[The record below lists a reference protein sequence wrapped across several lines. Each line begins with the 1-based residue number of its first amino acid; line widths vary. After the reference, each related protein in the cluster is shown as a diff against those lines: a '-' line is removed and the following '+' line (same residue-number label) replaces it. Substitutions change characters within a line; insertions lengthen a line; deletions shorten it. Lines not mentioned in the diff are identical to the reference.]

1 MKAQTEIKYFAYF
14 TCPVKGVRRSSV
26 FNNLEWFKTSLRTWG
41 AYNIVL
47 HELPEGTTKYSFST
61 LAMRHNYND
70 SEEFIANPM
79 LQQTDEEYVV
89 YSLRKR
95 NRRYNLKSP
104 FETRARMEQL
114 RCPLKKEQQVKLA
127 IEAEQQA
134 VASAPVAPSQ
144 RITNPNLDALL
155 AKLKKERADV
165 HAVLDVLK

>member
-47 HELPEGTTKYSFST
+47 HDLPEGTTKYAFTS
-61 LAMRHNYND
+61 LAMRHNYLD
-70 SEEFIANPM
+70 SDEFIADPTK
-79 LQQTDEEYVV
+79 QQTDEEYAY

-95 NRRYNLKSP
+95 NRKYNLKSP
-104 FETRARMEQL
+104 FESRAPMEQ
-114 RCPLKKEQQVKLA
+114 RRAPLPRSVITTPA
-127 IEAEQQA
+127 PAEQA
-134 VASAPVAPSQ
+134 EVKPSP
-144 RITNPNLDALL
+144 RITNPNLENIL

-165 HAVLDVLK
+165 HAFLDAAK